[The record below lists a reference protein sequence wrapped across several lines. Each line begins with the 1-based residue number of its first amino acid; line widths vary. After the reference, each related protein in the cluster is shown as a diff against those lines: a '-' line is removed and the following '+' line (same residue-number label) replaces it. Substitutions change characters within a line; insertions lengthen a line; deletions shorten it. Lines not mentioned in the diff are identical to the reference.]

1 MLIESGG
8 GAGRGRRLPADTV
21 PLTAGLSLTAG
32 LIHAVMSA
40 GHFEEAFLFGCFFVA
55 AAVFQITWGVALYRS
70 DGRAWLRTGA
80 LVNLGV
86 VLVWLLSRTVGL
98 PIGPEPWT
106 PESVGVVDVVVGV
119 DELLLAGLA
128 LGVLA
133 PRRVAR
139 RLAVG
144 ATWAAGSAC
153 VLSLTAL
160 LVAGGHYH

>member
-1 MLIESGG
+1 MLIESGDS
-8 GAGRGRRLPADTV
+8 AGRRRRLPADTV
-21 PLTAGLSLTAG
+21 PLIAGLSLTAG

-40 GHFEEAFLFGCFFVA
+40 AHFEESFLFGCFFVA
-55 AAVFQITWGVALYRS
+55 AAGFQIAWGVALYRS
-70 DGRAWLRTGA
+70 DGRAWLRAGA

-106 PESVGVVDVVVGV
+106 PESVGVLDVVVSV

-153 VLSLTAL
+153 VLSLAAL
-160 LVAGGHYH
+160 MVTGGHH

>member
-1 MLIESGG
+1 MGTSRALASRWFE
-8 GAGRGRRLPADTV
+8 P
-21 PLTAGLSLTAG
+21 
-32 LIHAVMSA
+32 SA
-40 GHFEEAFLFGCFFVA
+40 PVKA
-55 AAVFQITWGVALYRS
+55 
-70 DGRAWLRTGA
+70 
-80 LVNLGV
+80 
-86 VLVWLLSRTVGL
+86 
-98 PIGPEPWT
+98 